1 LPYLLAVLQAQAI
14 LKLLDMVGLALYD
27 IAIRLDLKLQ
37 ALMVL
42 LSWAGSARENSAAL
56 RKEFIVTAASLTMAV
71 HSFLGSS

>member
-1 LPYLLAVLQAQAI
+1 
-14 LKLLDMVGLALYD
+14 
-27 IAIRLDLKLQ
+27 
-37 ALMVL
+37 MVL